1 MNNRRTVP
9 GGQTT
14 HMLSA
19 ILAKVTNIEKLL
31 APAVHNLPDSEILDS
46 KGVRLLT
53 KMSDRTLLRRRNDG
67 TLPFHRDKGKIYYRR
82 SDVLRAM
89 LLEKEEHSKK
99 ISVMKKMIKIESG
112 SFAAL
117 VRSYKKSLNMLA
129 VLQHICQENDVA
141 LSMLPD
147 EVCELINL
155 DPAEIEKQRLSG
167 RLRFAEEENGT
178 KHYSIVDI
186 INLKDSIDW
195 KVINK
200 QVESLSFEEEE

>member
-1 MNNRRTVP
+1 MNNRRTVS

-31 APAVHNLPDSEILDS
+31 APAVHNLAECEILDS

-53 KMSDRTLLRRRNDG
+53 KMSDRRLLRRRNDG

-99 ISVMKKMIKIESG
+99 
-112 SFAAL
+112 
-117 VRSYKKSLNMLA
+117 
-129 VLQHICQENDVA
+129 
-141 LSMLPD
+141 
-147 EVCELINL
+147 
-155 DPAEIEKQRLSG
+155 
-167 RLRFAEEENGT
+167 
-178 KHYSIVDI
+178 
-186 INLKDSIDW
+186 
-195 KVINK
+195 
-200 QVESLSFEEEE
+200 

>member
-1 MNNRRTVP
+1 MNNRRTAP
-9 GGQTT
+9 GGQTA

-31 APAVHNLPDSEILDS
+31 APAVHNLPDSEILDA

-99 ISVMKKMIKIESG
+99 
-112 SFAAL
+112 
-117 VRSYKKSLNMLA
+117 
-129 VLQHICQENDVA
+129 
-141 LSMLPD
+141 
-147 EVCELINL
+147 
-155 DPAEIEKQRLSG
+155 
-167 RLRFAEEENGT
+167 
-178 KHYSIVDI
+178 
-186 INLKDSIDW
+186 
-195 KVINK
+195 
-200 QVESLSFEEEE
+200 

>member
-1 MNNRRTVP
+1 MNNRRTAP

-31 APAVHNLPDSEILDS
+31 APAVHNLLDSEILDS

-99 ISVMKKMIKIESG
+99 
-112 SFAAL
+112 
-117 VRSYKKSLNMLA
+117 
-129 VLQHICQENDVA
+129 
-141 LSMLPD
+141 
-147 EVCELINL
+147 
-155 DPAEIEKQRLSG
+155 
-167 RLRFAEEENGT
+167 
-178 KHYSIVDI
+178 
-186 INLKDSIDW
+186 
-195 KVINK
+195 
-200 QVESLSFEEEE
+200 